1 MKPLPLVAAMLLSA
15 SAFAQ
20 ISVDPTTFPGIWSS
34 PRHTYLFK
42 KDGTWTMTPEFP
54 GVTSGTW
61 TIKGTEFTQTVA
73 GGKPTIYTITKL
85 TEDEILFTDGKGTK
99 FRMERIRVE

>member
-1 MKPLPLVAAMLLSA
+1 MKSLPLLAAMLLSA

-20 ISVDPTTFPGIWSS
+20 ITVDTTTFPGIWSS

-54 GVTSGTW
+54 GVTSGKW

-85 TEDEILFTDGKGTK
+85 TEEEIVFTDGKGTK